1 MFERVISVPGVLPFA
16 SEENWE
22 LDSDV
27 VIATVIFLVVPSD
40 IVVANDLDGVDIV
53 LTDILTCVYGGERVV
68 VANEGVVTESV
79 TPMVSEV

>member
-1 MFERVISVPGVLPFA
+1 MLPFA
-16 SEENWE
+16 SEEKWE

-40 IVVANDLDGVDIV
+40 VVVANDLDGIDNV
-53 LTDILTCVYGGERVV
+53 LTDIFMCLYGGERVV

-79 TPMVSEV
+79 TPMVPEV

>member
-1 MFERVISVPGVLPFA
+1 MLPFA
-16 SEENWE
+16 SEDKWE

-40 IVVANDLDGVDIV
+40 VVVANDLDGIDIV
-53 LTDILTCVYGGERVV
+53 LTDILVCVYGGERVV

-79 TPMVSEV
+79 TPIVSEV

>member
-1 MFERVISVPGVLPFA
+1 MLPFA
-16 SEENWE
+16 SEEYWE

-40 IVVANDLDGVDIV
+40 VVVANDLDGIDIV
-53 LTDILTCVYGGERVV
+53 LTDIFMCVYGGERVV
-68 VANEGVVTESV
+68 IANEGVVTKSL

>member
-1 MFERVISVPGVLPFA
+1 MLPFA
-16 SEENWE
+16 SEDKWE

-40 IVVANDLDGVDIV
+40 VVVANDLDGVDIV
-53 LTDILTCVYGGERVV
+53 LTDILMCVYGGERVV